1 MLGRMPFDWKPFV
14 GALVIGAFITMC
26 LGWLFAG
33 IGKAIP
39 LWGYP
44 AVFAIFV
51 AWLYAMG
58 RLLTDAG
65 NKAGRVRSF
74 DISSEIQ

>member
-1 MLGRMPFDWKPFV
+1 MPFDRKPFV
-14 GALVIGAFITMC
+14 GALVIGAFITIC

-33 IGKAIP
+33 AGRAIP

-44 AVFAIFV
+44 VLLAIFV

-58 RLLTDAG
+58 RLLTDTRKKSG
-65 NKAGRVRSF
+65 QVRSV